1 MKVLKHAPVAFY
13 PLLSWWRLGVKN
25 HERPKN
31 ENISRNALCG
41 VALWQTGR
49 KLYSIL
55 LTVVACPGDWDDT
68 LLRNHLED
76 HTASQPR
83 LAHSTWY
90 LDDNGRRMNMTPIA
104 NKLILLEE
112 AVFQTVLRPADPNVN
127 ARLAVS
133 TGRSNILLLLLNRIA
148 IGIRNE
154 CLLHSGFCLHTNRV
168 F

>member
-1 MKVLKHAPVAFY
+1 
-13 PLLSWWRLGVKN
+13 
-25 HERPKN
+25 
-31 ENISRNALCG
+31 
-41 VALWQTGR
+41 
-49 KLYSIL
+49 
-55 LTVVACPGDWDDT
+55 
-68 LLRNHLED
+68 
-76 HTASQPR
+76 
-83 LAHSTWY
+83 
-90 LDDNGRRMNMTPIA
+90 MNMTPIA